1 MTVTQTEQEWRSQR
15 GVVQILA
22 QNLKHSSKS
31 RVGWRRELNLD
42 DSYANW
48 ARMAL
53 SPRRGA
59 NSIRFGGKK
68 GGRERGREGA
78 RGEGEGK
85 EDIKFVITFF
95 ANHHYLRFRCLF
107 LSALKP
113 SAGAPEITDTSADL
127 LKHVKNIIFKLF
139 RKSA

>member
-1 MTVTQTEQEWRSQR
+1 M
-15 GVVQILA
+15 QILA

-31 RVGWRRELNLD
+31 RIGWRREPNLD

-68 GGRERGREGA
+68 GGRERGREGV

-85 EDIKFVITFF
+85 DGIK
-95 ANHHYLRFRCLF
+95 YLIFSRKSELV
-107 LSALKP
+107 SAI
-113 SAGAPEITDTSADL
+113 SVSVFERVEAIGGSPEITDTSSDL
-127 LKHVKNIIFKLF
+127 LSNVKTLF
-139 RKSA
+139 LFFS